1 MTRVLIFIS
10 FLLASASIALA
21 QDQGDP
27 LRMIADRIE
36 IAPDGDLIASGD
48 IEIFYGA
55 ENLIAED
62 IRYDTETETLNV
74 TGSILYTDENGDT
87 IEAEFAELSR
97 DLQNGLLKS
106 ARIMLEN
113 QLELQAAEMERIDG
127 ITAELRGV
135 AATSCISCDTRPPFG
150 RSGQVPCVMIN

>member
-1 MTRVLIFIS
+1 MSR
-10 FLLASASIALA
+10 
-21 QDQGDP
+21 
-27 LRMIADRIE
+27 
-36 IAPDGDLIASGD
+36 
-48 IEIFYGA
+48 
-55 ENLIAED
+55 
-62 IRYDTETETLNV
+62 V

-135 AATSCISCDTRPPFG
+135 AATSCISCDTRPPLW
-150 RSGQVPCVMIN
+150 QVRASPNTAAPINHPIRFTLIPIKFQIPASLKDAKLHSNSDTLWASQ